1 MLKPLNAEKQGAI
14 YAFLHFSIEV
24 ICFYRLFS
32 ERSEWDSL
40 WLCALT
46 YDALAFVPQS
56 FFGILTDK
64 YPKIKAAPSGFIL
77 AALSFLPLGKYISL
91 VLLALGNALIHIAG
105 ANATLRAAHGKTA
118 PSGIFVG
125 GGSFG
130 VIAGQLLGSAGN
142 KTLIVFPLVLCI
154 VGFIVTLLLP
164 RYTDMTAP
172 ASGFR
177 EANEKLPAGTV
188 VLLMFLTVAA
198 RAYIGYAI
206 PTAWNKKTWQ
216 TVLLFVCMGA
226 GKMLG
231 GVFADRFGSRKTA
244 VVSLLA
250 ALPFLLFGD
259 KLMAVSL
266 FGVLLF
272 SMTMPISLGV
282 LVSVLADQ
290 PGLSFGITTVGL
302 FTGTLPVFFIK
313 PHSLTAH
320 IVIVTVLTL
329 AAAACFFISAADNTK
344 ERKNQCS

>member
-1 MLKPLNAEKQGAI
+1 MLKPPNAVKQGAI

-32 ERSEWDSL
+32 ERSEWDDL
-40 WLCALT
+40 WLYALI

-64 YPKIKAAPSGFIL
+64 YPKIKAAPSGFFL

-91 VLLALGNALIHIAG
+91 VLLSLGNALVHIAG
-105 ANATLRAAHGKTA
+105 ANATLRGADGKTA
-118 PSGIFVG
+118 PSGLFVG

-142 KTLIVFPLVLCI
+142 KALIFLPLGLCLI
-154 VGFIVTLLLP
+154 GFIVTLILP
-164 RYTDMTAP
+164 RYSDMTAP

-177 EANEKLPAGTV
+177 EANGKLSAELIV
-188 VLLMFLTVAA
+188 FLIFFTVAA

-216 TVLLFVCMGA
+216 TVMLFVCMGI

-244 VVSLLA
+244 VFTLLA
-250 ALPFLLFGD
+250 ALPFLLAGD

-266 FGVLLF
+266 IGVLLF

-290 PGLSFGITTVGL
+290 PGLAFGITTVAL
-302 FTGTLPVFFIK
+302 FAGTLPVFFVQ
-313 PHSLTAH
+313 PHTQTGH
-320 IVIVTVLTL
+320 IVTVTALTL
-329 AAAACFFISAADNTK
+329 AAAACFFISAENNTK
-344 ERKNQCS
+344 ERKNKCT